1 MYNEIPCFIK
11 QYLIKMYKKNY
22 FKLSIHILFFIFS
35 FTFLSCK
42 SKPEQTSVE
51 LKDITESVY
60 ASGIVKSKNQ
70 YQVFSK
76 VNGIIEEL
84 FVKEGDLIK
93 KGQTILK
100 IANLSGQI
108 NSENAALAVKNTDY
122 NANIDKISDLGI
134 AVDMA
139 HKKLKNDSLLWQ
151 RQINLWN
158 QQVGTKV
165 ELEQRELAF
174 LNSKIAYQS
183 AIYKFKEL
191 KRQINFASAQSKK
204 LLEMNR
210 TLEADYFLK
219 SEYDG
224 RIYNLLKEK
233 GEMVNPLNS
242 VALIGDAND
251 FILELQV
258 DENDVVRIVIGQK
271 VFVSLDSYKGEVFEA
286 KVEEIEPIMN
296 EKTRTFIVK
305 ASFLKKPKV
314 LYPNLTVE
322 ANIVIITKE
331 KALTIPRNYLIDDS
345 YVLNENNEKIKVQIG
360 LKDYETVEIL
370 SGLKTNDVILKP
382 LK

>member
-1 MYNEIPCFIK
+1 MQFIYIQMALK
-11 QYLIKMYKKNY
+11 
-22 FKLSIHILFFIFS
+22 ILFFVFS
-35 FTFLSCK
+35 STILSCK

-76 VNGIIEEL
+76 VNGIIEQL

-93 KGQTILK
+93 KGQIILK

-108 NSENAALAVKNTDY
+108 NSENAVLTVKNTDY
-122 NANIDKISDLGI
+122 NANSDKIYDLGI
-134 AVDMA
+134 AVDIA

-151 RQINLWN
+151 RQLNLWS

-174 LNSKIAYQS
+174 LSSKIAYQS
-183 AIYKFKEL
+183 AIIKYKEL

-204 LLEMNR
+204 LLAINR
-210 TLEADYFLK
+210 TLESDYFLK

-242 VALIGDAND
+242 VALIGDADD
-251 FILELQV
+251 FLLELQV
-258 DENDVVRIVIGQK
+258 DENDVVRIVVGQK
-271 VFVSLDSYKGEVFEA
+271 IFVSLDSYKGEVFEA
-286 KVEEIEPIMN
+286 KVEIIEPIMN

-322 ANIVIITKE
+322 ANIVIMTKE
-331 KALTIPRNYLIDDS
+331 KTLTIPRNYLIDDS
-345 YVLNENNEKIKVQIG
+345 YVLNENNEKIKVQTG
-360 LKDYETVEIL
+360 LKDYETAEIL
-370 SGLKTNDVILKP
+370 SGLKVKDIILKP